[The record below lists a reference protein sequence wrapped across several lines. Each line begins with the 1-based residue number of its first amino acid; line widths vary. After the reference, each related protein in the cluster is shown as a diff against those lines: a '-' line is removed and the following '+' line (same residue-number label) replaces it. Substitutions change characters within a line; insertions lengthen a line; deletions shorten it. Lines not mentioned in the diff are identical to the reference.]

1 MRGFASKL
9 SVLALVAGVG
19 LVAFGGGC
27 AKRGTKMSKAEKE
40 AMKAHILDDLPADVP
55 HKVDVNFEDKV
66 HLIGWK
72 AEPEK
77 AEPGSTVN
85 FTLYWRKTG
94 DLDADWKLF
103 THVTTDNVQEA
114 KGNLDCVGAIRQEK
128 GEQCKTQLFGPSE
141 WEKGKV
147 ILDTFSFTVPTDVTW
162 PTYRFLVGI
171 WKGDARLQIKNK
183 EAADESNRAN
193 VISLP
198 TGVKAPE
205 PKQEKTE
212 LPNLQAPKWGKAVNI
227 KIDGK
232 LDEPEWAKA
241 GTTVPFVS
249 PGDGKAAA
257 DHPVNAVAKLA
268 WDETNLYAAFTVE
281 DKEPTSPFKPTDKDP
296 RIWEKSSA
304 VELMIQPGDPGD
316 NKDYYE
322 IQIDTAGAIFDTHWD
337 DYNLPITGGPDEA
350 TKTFGH
356 MEWSS
361 NLKAGVSIDKGKSYT
376 IEAAIPWKS
385 FEKPRTDAPPKG
397 GETWRINFYSFKD
410 GQKQALAWSP
420 ILGQGNFHKSSR
432 FGQIAFV
439 MNPGVA
445 PAASGSASAAASGS
459 AIAMPPNLKLA
470 PGNLPVPH
478 LPQPVKAP

>member
-9 SVLALVAGVG
+9 SVLTLVG
-19 LVAFGGGC
+19 LVALGAGC

-40 AMKAHILDDLPADVP
+40 AMKAHILDEMPADTP

-103 THVTTDNVQEA
+103 THVTTDNVQDA
-114 KGNLDCVGAIRQEK
+114 KGNLDCVGSIRQEK
-128 GEQCKTQLFGPSE
+128 GEQCKTQLYGPSE

-147 ILDTFSFTVPTDVTW
+147 IIDTFSFTVPNDVTW

-183 EAADESNRAN
+183 EAADDANRAN
-193 VISLP
+193 VIALP

-205 PKQEKTE
+205 PKPEHSEVPK
-212 LPNLQAPKWGKAVNI
+212 LQAPRFGKSTI

-241 GTTVPFVS
+241 GTTGPFVG
-249 PGDGKAAA
+249 PGDGKATP
-257 DHPVNAVAKLA
+257 DHPVNAIAKLG
-268 WDETNLYAAFTVE
+268 WDETNLYVAFVVD
-281 DKEPTSPFKPTDKDP
+281 DKDPTTPFKASDKDP
-296 RIWEKSSA
+296 RIWEKASA

-322 IQIDTAGAIFDTHWD
+322 LQIDTAGAVFDTHWD
-337 DYNLPITGGPDEA
+337 DYNVPISGGPDEA
-350 TKTFGH
+350 TKVFGH

-361 NLKAGVSIDKGKSYT
+361 NLKAAVAIDKGKSYT
-376 IEAAIPWKS
+376 IEAEIPWKS

-397 GETWRINFYSFKD
+397 GETWRINLYSFKD
-410 GQKQALAWSP
+410 GQRSALAWSP

-432 FGQIAFV
+432 FGQVALV
-439 MNPGVA
+439 MNPTVS
-445 PAASGSASAAASGS
+445 PAASASASASAAVT
-459 AIAMPPNLKLA
+459 NLKLA
-470 PGNLPVPH
+470 PGSLPTPK
-478 LPQPVKAP
+478 LPMPIKAPAQ